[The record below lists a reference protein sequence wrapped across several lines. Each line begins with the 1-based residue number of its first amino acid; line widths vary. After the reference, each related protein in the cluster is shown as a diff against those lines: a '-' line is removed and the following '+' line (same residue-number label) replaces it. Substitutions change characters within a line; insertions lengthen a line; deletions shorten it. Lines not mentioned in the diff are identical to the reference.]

1 MPRRWARRSP
11 GIRAIRLSF
20 SRSIRC
26 VGIAVREGQIRGVL
40 RITRERVTPTR
51 SLWYP
56 HFYFP
61 FLLLPFPSLRGG
73 DAMTRESEEKEKEA
87 RSNERC
93 PLNAGFMSP
102 FITPPDENVSP
113 QANELEGVATLIPSP
128 PLYCVII
135 PGTPSLVTR

>member
-1 MPRRWARRSP
+1 
-11 GIRAIRLSF
+11 
-20 SRSIRC
+20 
-26 VGIAVREGQIRGVL
+26 
-40 RITRERVTPTR
+40 
-51 SLWYP
+51 
-56 HFYFP
+56 
-61 FLLLPFPSLRGG
+61 
-73 DAMTRESEEKEKEA
+73 MTRESEEKEKEA

-135 PGTPSLVTR
+135 PGTPSLATR